1 MLKNQ
6 TVELLPARTTMR
18 QHKSAG
24 GSSGVTVNV
33 LIVARQLIVVENSTV
48 LFRL

>member
-18 QHKSAG
+18 QHKAAMPSI
-24 GSSGVTVNV
+24 TVNV
-33 LIVARQLIVVENSTV
+33 LIFTHNLVVIEHSNAWLKFS
-48 LFRL
+48 